1 MLLDVDN
8 GLTIRIRDISAVT
21 GSETVYGSKGPYE
34 TDYDKVLGHILTFHM
49 TGGQT
54 FKKMFPATAD
64 IEAERL
70 KILGLMEKN

>member
-1 MLLDVDN
+1 MDVDN
-8 GLTIRIRDISAVT
+8 GLTIRIRDISAVS

-54 FKKMFPATAD
+54 FKKMFPASVD
-64 IEAERL
+64 IETERNL
-70 KILGLMEKN
+70 ILDQMREG